1 MQYSREQYSKFLNME
16 LCAVTEEY
24 DKLFSASAKTLLNDM
39 EELFIGVF
47 LKMDGG
53 EMVVKFSG
61 TRAFPRK
68 GEYRYAMYLP
78 CAIQDYS
85 QWDGVTYEDLYKQ
98 RLKGSEAVCVW
109 QAKSR
114 EPGYVLAGFR
124 HVDVD
129 FANYMSCAP
138 GALLFFGP
146 NRPPIEYLA
155 NLYEVVQDK
164 ESEGVCS
171 VLDKEKTEHRLAPEL
186 IRDYDASGRV
196 YGYLNSKGTII
207 LQGPPGTGKTQ
218 LIAEMVR
225 RCCDVGK
232 SVLVT
237 ALTNRALLEIAE
249 KDALSGMLEDGRVLK
264 VNLKSEE
271 QEELKKLQNAKAI
284 VPVLGSVVMSTFY
297 ITSGFAAELPCES
310 AFDYVIMDEASQA
323 LLPMFAAAKKI
334 GRYNLW
340 VGDTA
345 QLPPVVSLNEDIIK
359 ENQFNGIVNGL
370 QYVVESNDAPVYQLT
385 RSYRFGSR
393 AASYTGV
400 FYNGT
405 LTSALIGET
414 KSYHSLNFLD
424 YRGGPTLILTDMA
437 PGDATPDFAMDM
449 ISFIVGSILHDDK
462 NADISVLTCLKRT
475 TRSLQKAIAVR
486 LGLANEI
493 IIETIARI
501 QGLTS
506 DVTIFLIPNVSLIRS
521 LEPHLFNV
529 ATSRAKWHTIIIADK
544 NVLKFPLVNPLVSEY
559 LSRLQAER
567 CIYVPASK
575 SRGNVNSL
583 LGA

>member
-1 MQYSREQYSKFLNME
+1 M
-16 LCAVTEEY
+16 TEEY
-24 DKLFSASAKTLLNDM
+24 DKLFSASANALLNDV
-39 EELFIGVF
+39 EELFVGVF

-53 EMVVKFSG
+53 EMVVKFRGS
-61 TRAFPRK
+61 RAFPRK
-68 GEYRYAMYLP
+68 GEYMYAMYLP
-78 CAIQDYS
+78 RAIQDYS
-85 QWDGVTYEDLYKQ
+85 QWNGVTYEDLYKQ

-109 QAKSR
+109 QSKSR
-114 EPGYVLAGFR
+114 ESGYVLAGFR

-129 FANYMSCAP
+129 FANYISCAP

-155 NLYEVVQDK
+155 NLYKVAQDK

-171 VLDKEKTEHRLAPEL
+171 VLDKERSGRGLSPEL
-186 IRDYDASGRV
+186 IQDFDASGIV
-196 YGYLNSKGTII
+196 YERMNRQGTII

-218 LIAEMVR
+218 LIAEIVR
-225 RCCDVGK
+225 QCCDAGK

-249 KDALSGMLEDGRVLK
+249 KDALAGLLKGGRVLK

-271 QEELKKLQNAKAI
+271 QEELKMLQNAKAI

-297 ITSGFAAELPCES
+297 ITSGFAAELAGEN

-323 LLPMFAAAKKI
+323 LLVMFAAAKKI

-345 QLPPVVSLNEDIIK
+345 QLPPVVSLNEDRIN

-370 QYVVESNDAPVYQLT
+370 QYVVELNDVPVYQLT
-385 RSYRFGSR
+385 RSYRFGPR
-393 AASYTGV
+393 AASFTGM

-405 LTSALIGET
+405 LTSALIGDV

-424 YRGGPTLILTDMA
+424 NRGGPTLILTDMA
-437 PGDATPDFAMDM
+437 PGDATPEFALDM
-449 ISFIVGSILHDDK
+449 ITFIVGSILHDDK

-475 TRSLQKAIAVR
+475 TRALQKAIAVR

-544 NVLKFPLVNPLVSEY
+544 DVLKFPLVNPIVGEY
-559 LSRLQAER
+559 LSRLRAER
-567 CIYVPASK
+567 CVYVPADK
-575 SRGNVNSL
+575 NSGHMNAL
-583 LGA
+583 LGS